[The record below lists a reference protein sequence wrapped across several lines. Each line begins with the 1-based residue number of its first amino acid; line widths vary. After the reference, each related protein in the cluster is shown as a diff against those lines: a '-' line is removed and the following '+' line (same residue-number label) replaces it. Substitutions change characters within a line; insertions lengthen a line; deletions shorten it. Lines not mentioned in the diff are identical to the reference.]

1 MLKYITQ
8 DINHKINTSICFVLP
23 THQLFRKSIAD
34 TTFQNAVTFM
44 FDKRNIYFDA
54 SGVV

>member
-1 MLKYITQ
+1 MFRI
-8 DINHKINTSICFVLP
+8 

-44 FDKRNIYFDA
+44 FDKGNIYFDA